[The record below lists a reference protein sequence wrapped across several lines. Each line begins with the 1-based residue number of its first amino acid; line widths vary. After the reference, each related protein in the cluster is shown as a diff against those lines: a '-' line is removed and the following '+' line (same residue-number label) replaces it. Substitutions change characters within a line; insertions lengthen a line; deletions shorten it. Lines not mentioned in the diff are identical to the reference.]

1 MNRVYK
7 IVWSKAKNAYVVTSE
22 LAKNHTKN
30 ASGKMVKTA
39 LTAAVGMGVLMGGYM
54 ADAAPATNP
63 SGDGPGIA
71 IGTGSSS
78 QKVDSTAVG
87 KNAKT
92 TGERALA
99 VGYNSIADAD
109 SAMAVGNGN
118 KAMAGGSLAVGARN
132 IAQGMGGLAIGE
144 SNTAKGDDSA
154 AVGHSNKVHAMG
166 TYAFGLQNT
175 VWKMYSQ
182 AYGMN
187 NIVSEINSFAY
198 GNSNQ
203 VGSMNSFAFGG
214 ANLNTARWAVTV
226 GNTNKV
232 GGEHSFAAG
241 FYNTIGS
248 TSKDAVAIGQNARVG
263 VSDFNVA
270 TTIDPTTGEIKAV
283 YNGEVDATNSVAIG
297 NEANV
302 MALNSVALG
311 ENTGVTKDGKNMER
325 LLAVKQVSRRKM
337 VQRQGLKLL

>member
-1 MNRVYK
+1 MFPRL
-7 IVWSKAKNAYVVTSE
+7 I
-22 LAKNHTKN
+22 L
-30 ASGKMVKTA
+30 
-39 LTAAVGMGVLMGGYM
+39 LLME
-54 ADAAPATNP
+54 T
-63 SGDGPGIA
+63 
-71 IGTGSSS
+71 
-78 QKVDSTAVG
+78 
-87 KNAKT
+87 
-92 TGERALA
+92 
-99 VGYNSIADAD
+99 
-109 SAMAVGNGN
+109 
-118 KAMAGGSLAVGARN
+118 
-132 IAQGMGGLAIGE
+132 
-144 SNTAKGDDSA
+144 
-154 AVGHSNKVHAMG
+154 
-166 TYAFGLQNT
+166 
-175 VWKMYSQ
+175 
-182 AYGMN
+182 
-187 NIVSEINSFAY
+187 
-198 GNSNQ
+198 SNQ

-311 ENTGVTKDGKNMER
+311 ENTGVTKDGKNGTAIGGE
-325 LLAVKQVSRRKM
+325 ASVKAEM